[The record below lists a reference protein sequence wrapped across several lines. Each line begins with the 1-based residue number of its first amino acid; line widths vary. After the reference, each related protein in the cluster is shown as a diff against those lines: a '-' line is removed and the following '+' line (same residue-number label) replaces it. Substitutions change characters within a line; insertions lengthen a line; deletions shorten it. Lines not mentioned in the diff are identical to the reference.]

1 MMKRRDFIRM
11 AGLGILG
18 LAFVGCGEETKPVAS
33 TPVPSAGGVAA
44 GITPSAEAAAH
55 NGGKKILVTYFSRK
69 GDNYEV
75 GYIEKGNTHIVADII
90 AQELGG
96 VDIFEIKTVKEYP
109 ADYRECTEEAKA
121 EKARDARPELA
132 AMVKDFAQYDT
143 VFLGYPIWWSDL
155 PMPVYTFLESYDWQ
169 GKTVIPFCTS
179 AGDNMTGLE
188 DRGIPRYAKGA
199 KIKGE
204 GLGLRG
210 KSVQDNPEAARM
222 KVRAWL
228 KKLGYQQ

>member
-1 MMKRRDFIRM
+1 M

-18 LAFVGCGEETKPVAS
+18 LAFAGCGEEAKPAASAPVAA
-33 TPVPSAGGVAA
+33 VEGAAASAESAA
-44 GITPSAEAAAH
+44 G
-55 NGGKKILVTYFSRK
+55 NGSRKILVAYFSRK

-75 GYIEKGNTHIVADII
+75 GYIEKGNTHILADII

-96 VDIFEIKTVKEYP
+96 ADTFEIKTVKEYP
-109 ADYRECTEEAKA
+109 ADYRECTEDAKQ
-121 EKARDARPELA
+121 EKAQDARPKLA
-132 AMVKDFAQYDT
+132 ATVSDFVQYDT
-143 VFLGYPIWWSDL
+143 IFLGYPIWWSDL
-155 PMPVYTFLESYDWQ
+155 PMPVYTFLESYNWQ

-188 DRGIPRYAKGA
+188 DRVIPRYAQGA
-199 KIKGE
+199 TLQDE

-210 KSVQDNPEAARM
+210 KSVQDNPEEART